1 MTEFIS
7 NLIGNEYWATLVMSL
22 IPLIELKGAI
32 VYAQSAGIGVV
43 LSLLLAWVG
52 STVISIPFFWL
63 LRPIL
68 NLLKRIKFVKKF
80 ALKLEGYFEKK
91 SIDALEK
98 EQTKQ
103 KKKRSADFIKALSVF
118 IFVAIPLPMTGVWTG
133 TAIAVFLNLKF
144 KKSILPIALGNLVAG
159 ILISL
164 LSLLCKAISINLDY
178 VLYGLFILAV
188 ILFFVFLLKVILTKE
203 KNTEN

>member
-7 NLIGNEYWATLVMSL
+7 NLIGNEYWATIVMSL
-22 IPLIELKGAI
+22 VPLIELKGGI
-32 VYAQSAGIGVV
+32 VYAQSAGINEF
-43 LSLLLAWVG
+43 LSLLLAWIG
-52 STVISIPFFWL
+52 STIVFIPIFWL

-68 NLLKRIKFVKKF
+68 NLLKKIKFIDKL

-91 SIDALEK
+91 SSEALEK
-98 EQTKQ
+98 EQSKHKKQ
-103 KKKRSADFIKALSVF
+103 RSVDFIKALSVF

-144 KKSILPIALGNLVAG
+144 KKSILPITLGNLVAG
-159 ILISL
+159 LLILL
-164 LSLLCKAISINLDY
+164 LSVICKAININLDY

-188 ILFFVFLLKVILTKE
+188 ILFFVFLFKVILTKE
-203 KNTEN
+203 KKTEN